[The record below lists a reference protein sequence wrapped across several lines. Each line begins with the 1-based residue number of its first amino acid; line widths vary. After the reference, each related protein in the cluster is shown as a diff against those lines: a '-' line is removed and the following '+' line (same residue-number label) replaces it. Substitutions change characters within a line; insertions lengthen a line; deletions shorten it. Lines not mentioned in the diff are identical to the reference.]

1 MEPRR
6 PGDFE
11 RRRELGPRPEP
22 GPPPV
27 PEALAEPGRRRV
39 RVPRRRQ
46 HGLRKRVTTFAR
58 SKPGRW
64 TLITLACITVLL
76 VGLIAQGFLS
86 SSPSTGTP
94 DAAATGGLSL
104 GPSGSGIH
112 PSKTAKTSASPSPSK
127 GKVGG
132 NDALQILRSRFPDNP
147 LNHLQGAG
155 VHVVT
160 VEVDSLTHIPFVGY
174 LVPTGLGS
182 AYDTIKPR
190 GSHWSMSEK
199 ALGKGYLAA
208 IFIQSGKTGVPVT
221 CTVLVDGKVTNTETT
236 AGSYGRS
243 VCLG

>member
-27 PEALAEPGRRRV
+27 PEALPEPGRRRV

-46 HGLRKRVTTFAR
+46 HGLRKRVTAFAR

-86 SSPSTGTP
+86 SSPSTGAP

-104 GPSGSGIH
+104 GPSGSGLH
-112 PSKTAKTSASPSPSK
+112 PSKTAKASASPSKGK

-147 LNHLQGAG
+147 LNHLNRALLHNVRISASAPGHMA
-155 VHVVT
+155 V
-160 VEVDSLTHIPFVGY
+160 LGY
-174 LVPTGLGS
+174 LVPTGLGA
-182 AYDTIKPR
+182 AYGAVHTN
-190 GSHWSMSEK
+190 SHSWSMSEQ

-208 IFIQSGKTGVPVT
+208 VFIQTGRSGIPIT
-221 CTVLVDGKVTNTETT
+221 CTVTVDGRVTSRET
-236 AGSYGRS
+236 ASSPYGRA
-243 VCLG
+243 VCIG